1 MVTIKQPLTVE
12 NPTCCSLWYGRP
24 GVTSCYCQREACG
37 VGLVEDTTLYSCFN
51 EGLLDVHD
59 VEEMLGLVQLRSESK
74 DHNDGDGGL
83 PDCYC
88 FPLCFCFFVSSLIFL
103 YCSVALCYYWETKA
117 RTMVMVGDVCSAE
130 RGGQGCYATLRDTML
145 LSVKLLLLREPDATF
160 VVEAIIPYGIA
171 SIMIRVQITLLHIL
185 HTNSIVSTSSAS
197 PSHPSTTHTP
207 TPSANFVSPQS
218 IIAPLLASPQLSVA
232 PDIRM
237 FGTKPVPAVGVS
249 LGIERVFAIMEQL
262 QKDRNEVR

>member
-37 VGLVEDTTLYSCFN
+37 VGLVEDTTLVRTKMTSCFN

-130 RGGQGCYATLRDTML
+130 RGGQGWYGEHTMQKFML
-145 LSVKLLLLREPDATF
+145 
-160 VVEAIIPYGIA
+160 
-171 SIMIRVQITLLHIL
+171 IRTDEGNGKNMKERRLG
-185 HTNSIVSTSSAS
+185 
-197 PSHPSTTHTP
+197 
-207 TPSANFVSPQS
+207 
-218 IIAPLLASPQLSVA
+218 
-232 PDIRM
+232 M